1 MCEWCKLHKPLRELE
16 DYERDI
22 LYPLATEKIS
32 IDLDDGVKVNYRK
45 FGDVLYKIKGLEA
58 KEE

>member
-32 IDLDDGVKVNYRK
+32 IDLDDGVKTNYPK
-45 FGDVLYKIKGLEA
+45 FYPLVEPIKGLDTKDE
-58 KEE
+58 